1 MVNLLHEIEALEL
14 PPGTLRAMAAWLC
27 DLADINESGS
37 NGTSRQPEV
46 ALETEE
52 DILDDATF
60 GDCLL
65 EWVQDSEVLVREPHL
80 RANPIPH
87 DIPHELAAASEDV
100 DAEHSALMCNAC
112 TRLLP
117 REQFSGKQLRRSRVA
132 PERVR
137 CQSCI
142 GALPNHDQP
151 IVSSTWS
158 QELAKDA
165 VCSTSSVSKP
175 FVAETEEDILDDATF
190 GDCLLEWV
198 QDSEVLV
205 REPHLRANPIPHDIP
220 HELAAASEDV
230 DAEHSAL
237 MCNACTRLL
246 PREQFSGKQLR
257 RSRVAPE
264 RVRCQSCIGALPNHD
279 QPIVSSTWSQELA
292 KDAVCS
298 TSSVSK
304 PFVAALRSF
313 AALRDV
319 YRCGKCDQQ
328 LPPALFSNRQL
339 KGTVQGRDPICKTC
353 TAAEIDAR
361 AGLSSIGRLPSPPAN
376 RKLLRAKFMLELYD
390 LLGTRGP
397 TALTE
402 VLSRHQVFVKRDA
415 PVTLEA
421 LGIDSLEELLRPEWA
436 SAKLCRYDHQEVGV
450 IIYLPGHQPT
460 LPRTQE
466 LTKWEKQRKVTEHI
480 NPLDTKSDAHNPTNA
495 AFWISRGYQR
505 RPKNWQSLIHE
516 MKEKRTTD

>member
-1 MVNLLHEIEALEL
+1 MAMLRDPIGFNAELLGGGTTVVNLLHEIEALEL

-46 ALETEE
+46 AL
-52 DILDDATF
+52 
-60 GDCLL
+60 
-65 EWVQDSEVLVREPHL
+65 
-80 RANPIPH
+80 
-87 DIPHELAAASEDV
+87 
-100 DAEHSALMCNAC
+100 
-112 TRLLP
+112 
-117 REQFSGKQLRRSRVA
+117 
-132 PERVR
+132 
-137 CQSCI
+137 
-142 GALPNHDQP
+142 
-151 IVSSTWS
+151 
-158 QELAKDA
+158 
-165 VCSTSSVSKP
+165 
-175 FVAETEEDILDDATF
+175 ETEEDILDDATF